1 MSESEAEFLQQCNI
15 HNYEVPL
22 ATVDIAI
29 FTVQEGK
36 LQVLLVQRGQH
47 PAKGQWA
54 LPGGFVDLKQDE
66 NLLATAK
73 RKLEEK
79 TGVLTPYLEQVE
91 SVGNGVRDPRG
102 WSITVT
108 YFALLDLNA
117 VTLSTNSPQEQA
129 SWHDLDALPTLA
141 FDHQQLL
148 DHCLDRLRSKV
159 LYTSIPINLLPEL
172 FTLSDLQ
179 NLYEVILAQPLE
191 KKAFRRR
198 MLEADILRETDETR
212 AAGARPAK
220 LYRRTEAAKNYYF
233 ARSLSGPRR

>member
-1 MSESEAEFLQQCNI
+1 MSESEAEFLQQYNI

-73 RKLEEK
+73 RKLAEK

-148 DHCLDRLRSKV
+148 NQCLERLRSKV

-179 NLYEVILAQPLE
+179 NLYEVVLGQPLE

-198 MLEADILRETDETR
+198 MLEANILQETDETR
-212 AAGARPAK
+212 SAGARPAK
-220 LYRRTEAAKNYYF
+220 LYRRTEAAKHYFF